1 MAFALVP
8 PDLTLVSPR
17 KALSKQGHPLAGQRF
32 WLAMGRS
39 LTQDKTAVRHAR
51 HAVHLWKGLRQHKE
65 RAEEPTWAP
74 EVTRDWRTG
83 RVRMW
88 GQGGQG
94 WRLKMF
100 MWGNKKDAE
109 MNRIPAK

>member
-1 MAFALVP
+1 
-8 PDLTLVSPR
+8 
-17 KALSKQGHPLAGQRF
+17 
-32 WLAMGRS
+32 
-39 LTQDKTAVRHAR
+39 
-51 HAVHLWKGLRQHKE
+51 
-65 RAEEPTWAP
+65 
-74 EVTRDWRTG
+74 
-83 RVRMW
+83 MW